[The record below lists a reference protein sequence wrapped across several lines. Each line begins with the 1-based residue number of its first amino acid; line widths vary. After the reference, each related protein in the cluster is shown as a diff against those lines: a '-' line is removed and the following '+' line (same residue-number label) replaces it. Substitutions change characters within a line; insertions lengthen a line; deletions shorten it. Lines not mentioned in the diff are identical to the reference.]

1 MRVLTVGNMY
11 PPHHLGGYE
20 LIWRSAVERMRAAG
34 HEVRV
39 LTTDHREANP
49 DPAIAE
55 DADVVRGLRWYWRD
69 HEFPRLG
76 HRERLRIERHNLELL
91 DRQIADFRP
100 QLLSWWAMGGMS
112 LSLLAR
118 PRNGGLP
125 AAGVVI
131 DEWMV
136 YGPRVDGWQRTF
148 ARPLLGPLAQ
158 AATGVPTGVDI
169 AASAEWIFASAYLR
183 ERAVAGGI
191 AVQDSEVVHP
201 GIDPS
206 SFPQAPEG
214 EWRGRLLC
222 LGRIDPRKGIE
233 TAIRALPEL
242 ADCTLRCVG
251 SGDPAHLDE
260 LRLLAERLA
269 VAERVRF
276 ERLPRARVGSA
287 YADAD
292 ALAFCVTWPEP
303 FGLVPLESMAVGRPV
318 IANGTGGSGEYLRD
332 GDNCLL
338 IAPED
343 PAALA
348 AAVRRL
354 AAEPKLR
361 HRLRQS
367 GVVTA
372 AQHSEERFNEA
383 ILAAHERV
391 LS

>member
-20 LIWRSAVERMRAAG
+20 LIWRSAVERMRAEG

-39 LTTDHREANP
+39 LTTGHREADP

-55 DADVVRGLRWYWRD
+55 DSDICRGLRWYWRD
-69 HEFPRLG
+69 HRFPRLG
-76 HRERLRIERHNLELL
+76 YRERLRIERHNLALL
-91 DRQIADFRP
+91 DREIAEFRP
-100 QLLSWWAMGGMS
+100 RLISWWAMGGLS

-118 PRNGGLP
+118 ARSAGVP

-131 DEWMV
+131 DEWLV
-136 YGPRVDGWQRTF
+136 YGPRVDGWQRAF
-148 ARPLLGPLAQ
+148 SRPLLGQLAQ
-158 AATGVPTGVDI
+158 ATTGVPTGIDL
-169 AASAEWIFASAYLR
+169 AGSAEWIFASAYLR
-183 ERAVAGGI
+183 RQAVAAGI
-191 AVQDSEVVHP
+191 AVADCEVVHP
-201 GIDPS
+201 GVDPGV
-206 SFPQAPEG
+206 FPQAPES

-222 LGRIDPRKGIE
+222 LGRIDPRKGVE

-276 ERLPRARVGSA
+276 ERLPRAKLASA

-292 ALAFCVTWPEP
+292 ALAFCVSWQEP

-318 IANGTGGSGEYLRD
+318 IATGTGGSGEYLRD

-338 IAPED
+338 TAPGD
-343 PAALA
+343 SAALA
-348 AAVRRL
+348 AAVLRLASEPELRRRL
-354 AAEPKLR
+354 R
-361 HRLRQS
+361 RS
-367 GVVTA
+367 GLGTA
-372 AQHSEERFNEA
+372 ADHSEARFNEA

-391 LS
+391 AS